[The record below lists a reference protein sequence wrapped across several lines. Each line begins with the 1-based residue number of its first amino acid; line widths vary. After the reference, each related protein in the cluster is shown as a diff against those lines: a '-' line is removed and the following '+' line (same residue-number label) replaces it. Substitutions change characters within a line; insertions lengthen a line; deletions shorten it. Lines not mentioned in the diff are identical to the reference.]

1 MHNLGRRGTF
11 TAAVVEEEELWR
23 WLLARLKDN
32 RLDVAPAASFSQSVS
47 QTELMCN
54 NLPVNKQINR
64 TAFLLL
70 LSQTFCQPAPS
81 VAAWLGECA
90 SVFCVFIH
98 TADPWQ
104 NAAESH
110 RGDRLSPSAATTC
123 VKCERDPYMLCANQ
137 IQYLNI
143 LSEQTW
149 PGGSD
154 ALTAADGRNK
164 PFFLSFLFVCCKKT
178 QMQMFPLLVCMDF
191 CWFKA
196 SQSGQVGWFKDIWEV
211 KSSKPR
217 ETII

>member
-11 TAAVVEEEELWR
+11 TAAVVEEEEELWR
-23 WLLARLKDN
+23 WRLARLKDN

-110 RGDRLSPSAATTC
+110 CGDRLSPPAVTTC

-164 PFFLSFLFVCCKKT
+164 PFFCLFYLSAAKRHKCKCFLFLSVWISVDLRLHRAGRSAGLKT
-178 QMQMFPLLVCMDF
+178 
-191 CWFKA
+191 
-196 SQSGQVGWFKDIWEV
+196 SG
-211 KSSKPR
+211 
-217 ETII
+217 